1 MFDGKEDMDVFFL
14 FDASS
19 STNNQI
25 QEMINQ
31 SNEILKEL
39 SPTDSSVKCTVGSA
53 LFLGPSIRM
62 MCGDSPS
69 DWTSTETFKTYHK
82 RFQSVTGSKRDYYR
96 WPDAPEPKGEYLSD
110 LRAKFKTFL
119 N

>member
-25 QEMINQ
+25 QEMIEQ
-31 SNEILKEL
+31 SNEILKKLAPDE
-39 SPTDSSVKCTVGSA
+39 SSVKCTVGSA

-69 DWTSTETFKTYHK
+69 DWTCPGTFKTYYK
-82 RFQSVTGSKRDYYR
+82 RFQATGTDRDSAR